1 MPAQRLELHQ
11 PPFAV
16 LRVHA
21 EGRPHKHRGGD
32 DTETDAD
39 PLADACHVHDDEH
52 HEQGEQ
58 TSGENKQVLALESLE
73 LRAAPDPLVYRI
85 LRHTIGRTSEGL
97 SRPRLKKYTRQTSW
111 RRSSRC
117 PDRRTRTWNTPLRPR

>member
-21 EGRPHKHRGGD
+21 EGRPHEHRGGD

-58 TSGENKQVLALESLE
+58 TSGENEQVLALESLE
-73 LRAAPDPLVYRI
+73 LRAATDPLVNRI
-85 LRHTIGRTSEGL
+85 FRHTTGRMSV
-97 SRPRLKKYTRQTSW
+97 RWWPRQSGKYTPRTSW

-117 PDRRTRTWNTPLRPR
+117 PGRRTRTWNIPSRHR

>member
-21 EGRPHKHRGGD
+21 EGRPHEHRGGD

-58 TSGENKQVLALESLE
+58 PAREDEQVLTLEPFE
-73 LRAAPDPLVYRI
+73 LRAAAYPLVDRI
-85 LRHTIGRTSEGL
+85 LRHVTGRMSV
-97 SRPRLKKYTRQTSW
+97 RW
-111 RRSSRC
+111 
-117 PDRRTRTWNTPLRPR
+117 